1 MSEGGV
7 ERLGEVGF
15 SHACL
20 AILTACRLPLA
31 GLAALSILAGCGDVW
46 NDPYPPED
54 AGRSIFYTSF
64 DTRPKHLDP
73 VQSYSENEASFLYQ
87 IYEPPLQYHYLK
99 RPYTLIPET
108 AKDMPSVRLVDAGG
122 RDLPKDAPAA
132 SVAFSIYEIRI
143 KPGILYQPHPA
154 FAKDAAGRPLYL
166 DLKREEIHDKYRLSD
181 FPQTGTRELTAAD
194 YVYQI
199 KRLAHPRLHSP
210 ILELMSDYIVGLKDL
225 AATLR
230 KADSDKSA
238 WLDLSAYPLAGAE
251 IIDRYSYR
259 IRIKGKYP
267 QFAQW
272 LGMTFFVPVPIEADR
287 FYSQAGMA
295 EKNLT
300 LDWYPI
306 GTGPYMLTE
315 NDPNARMVLA
325 KNANFRGEAY
335 PCAGEAEDAREGL
348 LADCGKTM
356 PFIEK
361 VVFVREREA
370 IPYWNKF
377 LQGYYDASGVASDN
391 FDQAVQIGSQAD
403 VTVSD
408 EMKARGIRLLTS
420 VAPTNR
426 YTGFNMLDPVVG
438 GYSEKSRKLRQ
449 AISIAVDEEEYI
461 SIFLNGRGVP
471 AYGPIP
477 PGLFGYREGRE
488 GINPYVYDWVDGQAK
503 RKSIDYAKQ
512 LLSEAGYPNGRDA
525 GTGQPLVINLD
536 TAAAG
541 IGDKSQIDWLT
552 KQLAKI
558 DVQLVVR
565 ATDYNRFQDKMRLGT
580 AQLFFWGWNADY
592 PDPENFLFLFQSQ
605 QAKAKTMG
613 ENAANYENPQYDA
626 LYDQVKGM
634 ADGPEGQMVIDKMV
648 AILRHDAP
656 WIFGYFD
663 KEYALFHGWVHNEKP
678 GKIIRNRFKYLA
690 IDAALREQRRRDWNA
705 PVRWPLLAILLV
717 VGLLVFPAVRHYRRR
732 EQARGAG

>member
-1 MSEGGV
+1 MRVSEIKFLGGV
-7 ERLGEVGF
+7 ALRVAAVRIAFLCAGLSLLGGCGEV
-15 SHACL
+15 
-20 AILTACRLPLA
+20 
-31 GLAALSILAGCGDVW
+31 W
-46 NDPYPPED
+46 NNPYPPQD
-54 AGRSIFYTSF
+54 SGRGIFYTSF
-64 DTRPKHLDP
+64 DNRPKHLDP
-73 VQSYSENEASFLYQ
+73 VQSYSENEASFLFQ

-99 RPYTLIPET
+99 RPYTLIP
-108 AKDMPSVRLVDAGG
+108 AAAQALPKVRFVDVAG
-122 RDLPKDAPAA
+122 RDLPEDAPADK
-132 SVAFSIYEIRI
+132 VAFSVYELRI

-154 FAKDAAGRPLYL
+154 FAIDAAGRSLYL
-166 DLKREEIHDKYRLSD
+166 DRPIAERREITKLAD
-181 FPQTGTRELTAAD
+181 FPHTGTRELTAAD

-210 ILELMSDYIVGLKDL
+210 ILELMSDYIVGLKEL
-225 AATLR
+225 SQSLR
-230 KADSDKSA
+230 QADSDKSA
-238 WLDLSAYPLAGAE
+238 WIDLDRYALPGVE
-251 IIDRYSYR
+251 IIDRYTFR

-267 QFAQW
+267 QFSQW
-272 LGMTFFVPVPIEADR
+272 LAMTFFVPVPVEADR
-287 FYSQAGMA
+287 FYAQAGMA

-300 LDWYPI
+300 LDWYPV

-315 NDPNARMVLA
+315 NDPNARMVLE
-325 KNANFRGEAY
+325 KNPNFRGEPY
-335 PCAGEAEDAREGL
+335 PCEGEAEDAGAGL

-356 PFIEK
+356 PFIDK
-361 VVFVREREA
+361 IVFVREREA

-403 VTVSD
+403 VSVSE
-408 EMKARGIRLLTS
+408 EMKARGIQLLTS

-438 GYSEKSRKLRQ
+438 GSSEKNRKLRQ

-471 AYGPIP
+471 AHGPIP
-477 PGLFGYREGRE
+477 PGLFGYKEGRA
-488 GINPYVYDWVDGQAK
+488 GINPYVYDWAGNEAR
-503 RKSIDYAKQ
+503 RKPVAIARQ
-512 LLSEAGYPNGRDA
+512 LLAEAGYPDGRDA
-525 GTGQPLVINLD
+525 RTGQPLVINLD

-541 IGDKSQIDWLT
+541 IGDKSQIDWLN

-613 ENAANYENPQYDA
+613 ENAANYQNPQYDA
-626 LYDQVKGM
+626 LYDKVKAM
-634 ADGPEGQMVIDKMV
+634 PDGPARQVVIDSMV
-648 AILRHDAP
+648 EILRHDSP

-663 KEYALFHGWVHNEKP
+663 KEYALFHGWVKNEKP
-678 GKIIRNRFKYLA
+678 GKIIRGRFKYLT
-690 IDAALREQRRRDWNA
+690 IDAAAREARRRAWNR
-705 PVRWPLLAILLV
+705 PVLWPLAAMVLLLALLV
-717 VGLLVFPAVRHYRRR
+717 APAASLYRRR
-732 EQARGAG
+732 ERARGTD